1 VHFTDVT
8 IRFVIGPPVFRVA
21 RGKSMH
27 ARGQD
32 DPEPGPLVDDV
43 DVPPAVAGWRYLEG
57 ALPGIAA
64 NLALDEAL
72 LIEADERGA
81 GPALR
86 IWEPD
91 APAVVLGASGRWRDE
106 VRVEACQADGVAIA
120 RRSSGGGTVVIGPG
134 TLNLTVVL
142 PETAAPGLG
151 AVHRAQAY
159 VLGRIARAFRALG
172 PDVALLGS
180 GDLTLDRRKFSGS
193 AQRRLRNHFLVHATI
208 LYRFSLERIGRY
220 LHLPRRQPV
229 YRGNRSHDAF
239 LVNIDL
245 PRHALIGA
253 IRSAWLPPDQP
264 IEPAPVPEPLVREL
278 VRTKFA
284 DPAWI
289 ERL

>member
-1 VHFTDVT
+1 M
-8 IRFVIGPPVFRVA
+8 
-21 RGKSMH
+21 K
-27 ARGQD
+27 
-32 DPEPGPLVDDV
+32 PEVRQSASVSLSPGEEC
-43 DVPPAVAGWRYLEG
+43 PPAVGGKAWRYFEG

-64 NLALDEAL
+64 NLAVDEAL

-91 APAVVLGASGRWRDE
+91 GLAVVLGASGRWRED
-106 VRVEACQADGVAIA
+106 VNEAPCAAEGVVIA

-134 TLNLTVVL
+134 TLNVAVIL
-142 PETAAPGLG
+142 PATAAPGLA
-151 AVHRAQAY
+151 AVDTAQAY
-159 VLGRIARAFRALG
+159 VLDRVARAIGAHRAG
-172 PDVALLGS
+172 VERLGS

-208 LYRFSLERIGRY
+208 LYRFPLALVERY
-220 LHLPRRQPV
+220 TTVPRRQPA
-229 YRGNRSHDAF
+229 YRENRSHAAF
-239 LVNIDL
+239 LTNLDL
-245 PRHALIGA
+245 PRADLVSALQG
-253 IRSAWLPPDQP
+253 AWLPRDHGLRPD
-264 IEPAPVPEPLVREL
+264 ALPEALVAAL